1 MADKVYE
8 LEIYNKEKDVDI
20 ESEIILVITDKELKL
35 EGELAEYILLKTK
48 YNIINSITELT
59 KEEIKEN
66 INYYKCLNKYHV

>member
-48 YNIINSITELT
+48 YNIINSIT
-59 KEEIKEN
+59 
-66 INYYKCLNKYHV
+66 